1 MIEKYETFF
10 VRYAGECIIG
20 IFALEI
26 HDQFCKLVSRPEKG
40 DGVRERL
47 PTNDGR
53 EVTMGFAT
61 SNQELRAGYTSR
73 DSAELYMD
81 AII

>member
-1 MIEKYETFF
+1 MIEEYETFF
-10 VRYAGECIIG
+10 VRYAGECIIR

-26 HDQFCKLVSRPEKG
+26 HHQLCKLVSRPEKG
-40 DGVRERL
+40 DGVRKRL

-53 EVTMGFAT
+53 EITMGFAM
-61 SNQELRAGYTSR
+61 SSQEFRAGYTSR

>member
-1 MIEKYETFF
+1 MVEEYETFF
-10 VRYAGECIIG
+10 VRYAGECIIR

-26 HDQFCKLVSRPEKG
+26 HDQFCKFVSRPEIR
-40 DGVRERL
+40 DGVGESL
-47 PTNDGR
+47 PANDGR
-53 EVTMGFAT
+53 EVTMEFAM
-61 SNQELRAGYTSR
+61 SNQEFRTGYTSR